1 LSPYL
6 EIIVS
11 SQTNWLSQLRIA
23 TIHPCQS
30 LLLRCLTIGLLVSSA
45 GCTGGQPLQDTFA
58 PDPQL
63 KPSGDSSQSSTQ
75 ATNIPPDFPLYPQAK
90 LQSTNQTPQGTV
102 TTWTSSD
109 SIESIY
115 KFYQQE
121 LVAKQW
127 EIVTAPT
134 DGNPQLAAKQAQLS
148 VTIAPQ
154 ASTEKQQAGTTTYTI
169 SLLGATAVTSPT
181 SAATTP
187 PVIIPSPPVDPV
199 IVPPLPADP
208 VIVPLPPAD
217 PVLPANR
224 LPRNRQIAKPPT
236 ATAEYLTDLTKIG
249 VLTSADA
256 KANRIVTRREYARW
270 LVAAHNKITGAKPTQ
285 QLKLATT
292 DTKPAFQDVPATNPD
307 FPSIQGLAEAGLIAS
322 ALTGDAT
329 SVLFRPDAP
338 LTREQLILWK
348 VPLDTRQPLPAASL
362 DAVKQT
368 WGFQDA
374 GKVDPKALRAVLAD
388 FQNGEQ
394 SNIRRVFGYTTLFQP
409 KKTVNL
415 GEAAIAIW
423 YFGANSEGLSARD
436 AIGN

>member
-1 LSPYL
+1 MIY
-6 EIIVS
+6 
-11 SQTNWLSQLRIA
+11 
-23 TIHPCQS
+23 PCQS
-30 LLLRCLTIGLLVSSA
+30 LLLRCLAIGMLIASA
-45 GCTGGQPLQDTFA
+45 GCTGGQPLQNTFA

-63 KPSGDSSQSSTQ
+63 KPSGANSETSTQ
-75 ATNIPPDFPLYPQAK
+75 ATNLPTDFPIYPQAK
-90 LQSTNQTPQGTV
+90 LQSTNQTPEQGTV
-102 TTWTSSD
+102 TTWTTSD
-109 SIESIY
+109 PIDLIY

-148 VTIAPQ
+148 IKIAPQ
-154 ASTEKQQAGTTTYTI
+154 TSTEKQQSGITTYTI
-169 SLLGATAVTSPT
+169 SLLGATTAASTPAPIPAPVVSPT
-181 SAATTP
+181 PTA
-187 PVIIPSPPVDPV
+187 D
-199 IVPPLPADP
+199 PLP
-208 VIVPLPPAD
+208 
-217 PVLPANR
+217 R
-224 LPRNRQIAKPPT
+224 TKPISKSPT
-236 ATAEYLTDLTKIG
+236 ANADYLTDLTQIG
-249 VLTSADA
+249 VLTSADST
-256 KANRIVTRREYARW
+256 ANRIVTRREYARW
-270 LVAAHNKITGAKPTQ
+270 LVAAHNKITGTKPTQ
-285 QLKLATT
+285 QLKLATI
-292 DTKPAFQDVPATNPD
+292 DTKPAFQDVPTSNPD

-322 ALTGDAT
+322 SLSGDPT

-409 KKTVNL
+409 KKTVTL

-436 AIGN
+436 AMAIN

>member
-1 LSPYL
+1 MIY
-6 EIIVS
+6 
-11 SQTNWLSQLRIA
+11 
-23 TIHPCQS
+23 PCQS
-30 LLLRCLTIGLLVSSA
+30 LLLRCLAIGMLIASA
-45 GCTGGQPLQDTFA
+45 GCTGGQPLQNTFA

-63 KPSGDSSQSSTQ
+63 KPSGASSETATQ
-75 ATNIPPDFPLYPQAK
+75 ATNLPPDFPIYPQAK
-90 LQSTNQTPQGTV
+90 LQSTNQTPEQGNV
-102 TTWTSSD
+102 TTWTTSD
-109 SIESIY
+109 SIDLIY

-121 LVAKQW
+121 LVAQQW

-134 DGNPQLAAKQAQLS
+134 DGNPQLAAKQAQS
-148 VTIAPQ
+148 SIKIAPQ
-154 ASTEKQQAGTTTYTI
+154 TSTDEQQAGITTYTI
-169 SLLGATAVTSPT
+169 SLLGAIAVRSPT
-181 SAATTP
+181 PAATTP
-187 PVIIPSPPVDPV
+187 PAII
-199 IVPPLPADP
+199 PPLPADP
-208 VIVPLPPAD
+208 VLRADPLP
-217 PVLPANR
+217 R
-224 LPRNRQIAKPPT
+224 TKPISKPLI
-236 ATAEYLTDLTKIG
+236 ATAEYLTDLTQIG

-256 KANRIVTRREYARW
+256 RANRVVTRREYARW
-270 LVAAHNKITGAKPTQ
+270 LVAAHNKITGTKPTQ

-292 DTKPAFQDVPATNPD
+292 DTKPAFQDVPTSNPD

-322 ALTGDAT
+322 SLSGDPT

-409 KKTVNL
+409 KKTVTL
-415 GEAAIAIW
+415 GEAAITLW

-436 AIGN
+436 AMAIN